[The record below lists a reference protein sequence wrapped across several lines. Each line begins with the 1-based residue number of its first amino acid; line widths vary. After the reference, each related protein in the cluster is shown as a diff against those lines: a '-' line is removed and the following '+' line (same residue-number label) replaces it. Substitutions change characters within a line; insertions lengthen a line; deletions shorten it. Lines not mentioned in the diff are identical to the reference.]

1 MATIIDL
8 DQPAAGPTTPRP
20 KRARLIL
27 GAVALAAVAGVAGWQ
42 APNAIAALTRPTY
55 QSENADKVATAL
67 ACDAY
72 AKAANHDETVYKYR
86 DQGTCTINGTV
97 VTITTFDTAADQRT
111 FEAVMQTVIPVL
123 HPTWSGASYA
133 SGRGWNVADARNLTP
148 EIATL
153 VVQRLGEG
161 ATHVIPRGAAS

>member
-8 DQPAAGPTTPRP
+8 DEPATESVAPRR
-20 KRARLIL
+20 KRGRLVL

-42 APNAIAALTRPTY
+42 APNAIAAINKPTY
-55 QSENADKVATAL
+55 QGEDAAKVATAL
-67 ACDAY
+67 ACDGY
-72 AKAANHDETVYKYR
+72 TKAATHDETVYKYR

-123 HPTWSGASYA
+123 HPTWKGASYA
-133 SGRGWNVADARNLTP
+133 AGEGWNVADARNLTP

-161 ATHVIPRGAAS
+161 ATHVIPAGAAS